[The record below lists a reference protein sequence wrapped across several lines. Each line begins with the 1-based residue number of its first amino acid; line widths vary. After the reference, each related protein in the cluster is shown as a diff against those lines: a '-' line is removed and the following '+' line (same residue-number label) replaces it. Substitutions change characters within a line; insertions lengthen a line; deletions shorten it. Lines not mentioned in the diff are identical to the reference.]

1 MPFGDGTGPRGL
13 GPVTGRGAGFCAG
26 YAAPGCANVWPR
38 WAFGGGGRGW
48 RNRYYATGLTGWQRA
63 GTDKRSRRLTYKAH
77 ISGGYNLRKRA
88 FFSFKDSG
96 KPCKYWRLLTSEK
109 TALSADGGDN

>member
-26 YAAPGCANVWPR
+26 YAAPGYANVWPR

-63 GTDKRSRRLTYKAH
+63 GTGWVDAGAPFGAPDTREGEIATLKTQAENLTRTLDG
-77 ISGGYNLRKRA
+77 IRKQIETLEAQGR
-88 FFSFKDSG
+88 KD
-96 KPCKYWRLLTSEK
+96 
-109 TALSADGGDN
+109 AQ